1 MDYEN
6 IRILEEPEL
15 LVNAR
20 NPKGELGGKLI
31 ERMNVNH
38 EGLAQWSLSHI
49 IISKDDKILDIGC
62 GGGVNV
68 YRFLQITDKM
78 EYGLDYSKVACEKSR
93 LLNEDAICEG
103 RCEIIQGSVSEM
115 PFGDDTFDI
124 VTAFETVYFWPD
136 FLNDLKEVKRIL
148 KDDGM
153 IFIANEALPKEDD
166 ARQKELIELLDMNIY
181 SQNQLEEYLHKAG
194 YRNIISHVKDSKDSF
209 TGEDADWICVIAQK

>member
-1 MDYEN
+1 MAFEN
-6 IRILEEPEL
+6 IRIIEESEL

-20 NPKGELGGKLI
+20 NPQGELGGKLI

-38 EGLAQWSLSHI
+38 EGLARWSLNHLN
-49 IISKDDKILDIGC
+49 ISKDVKILDIGC

-68 YRFLQITDKM
+68 YRFLQMTDNIV
-78 EYGLDYSKVACEKSR
+78 YGLDYSMLACEKSR

-103 RCEIIQGSVSEM
+103 RCEIIHGSVSEM

-124 VTAFETVYFWPD
+124 ITAFETVYFWPD
-136 FLNDLKEVKRIL
+136 FLNDLKEVRRVL
-148 KDDGM
+148 KDDGV
-153 IFIANEALPKEDD
+153 ILIANEALPKEND

-181 SQNQLEEYLHKAG
+181 SREQLEEDLHEAG
-194 YRNIISHVKDSKDSF
+194 YGNVISHVKDSKDSF